1 MNMDSN
7 LLALSALAATSTNV
21 VLWIIAAVLLV
32 LFLMRQR
39 ARKTKEQDPR
49 H

>member
-1 MNMDSN
+1 MGDN
-7 LLALSALAATSTNV
+7 LAALSAVAATSTNV

-39 ARKTKEQDPR
+39 SRKTKEQNPR

>member
-1 MNMDSN
+1 MGDN
-7 LLALSALAATSTNV
+7 LVAVSALAATSTNV

-39 ARKTKEQDPR
+39 SRKTKEQDPR

>member
-1 MNMDSN
+1 MGDN
-7 LLALSALAATSTNV
+7 LAALSAVAATSTNV

-39 ARKTKEQDPR
+39 SRKAKEQNQR